1 MTPRRVSPAQVQM
14 SDADFEVILARA
26 AEEGAKRALADVGL
40 DGRDAAVDIRDLR
53 ALLDSIRLARRTALE
68 TFARMLTTAL
78 ILALIAGVAVKFK
91 LFGTPPE

>member
-53 ALLDSIRLARRTALE
+53 ALLDSIRLARRTALQ
-68 TFARMLTTAL
+68 TFASMLTTAL

-91 LFGTPPE
+91 LFGTPPQ

>member
-14 SDADFEVILARA
+14 SEDDFEVILARA

-68 TFARMLTTAL
+68 TIARMLTTAL

-91 LFGTPPE
+91 LFGTPPQ

>member
-14 SDADFEVILARA
+14 SEADFEVILARA

-53 ALLDSIRLARRTALE
+53 ALLDSIRLARRTALQ
-68 TFARMLTTAL
+68 TFASMLTTAL
-78 ILALIAGVAVKFK
+78 ILALIAGIAVKFK
-91 LFGTPPE
+91 LFGTPPQ

>member
-40 DGRDAAVDIRDLR
+40 DGRDAASDIRDLR
-53 ALLDSIRLARRTALE
+53 SLLDSIRLARRTALQ
-68 TFARMLTTAL
+68 TFATMFTTAL

-91 LFGTPPE
+91 LFGPPPP

>member
-1 MTPRRVSPAQVQM
+1 MTPRRIAPAQVQM
-14 SDADFEVILARA
+14 SEADFEIILARA

-53 ALLDSIRLARRTALE
+53 SLLDSIRVVRRTALQ

-78 ILALIAGVAVKFK
+78 IIALIAGIAVKFK
-91 LFGTPPE
+91 LFGTQQ

>member
-1 MTPRRVSPAQVQM
+1 MTPRRISPAQVQM
-14 SDADFEVILARA
+14 SEADFEVILARA

-53 ALLDSIRLARRTALE
+53 ALLDSIRLARRTALQ
-68 TFARMLTTAL
+68 TFASMLTTAL

-91 LFGTPPE
+91 LFGTPPQ